1 MMNQEDIDHA
11 NRLEF
16 EKDYE
21 ALEKFFDE
29 MDLDCFNEKYFKW
42 MADFEILAVPS
53 SGFAIDMDVDYSVVD
68 TMFEMGLT
76 PEKSVLSYW
85 NLI

>member
-1 MMNQEDIDHA
+1 MNQEDIDHA

-21 ALEKFFDE
+21 ELEKFFDE
-29 MDLDCFNEKYFKW
+29 MDLDFFNEKYFKW
-42 MADFEILAVPS
+42 MADFELLAIPS
-53 SGFAIDMDVDYSVVD
+53 VGFSLDMDVDYSVVD
-68 TMFEMGLT
+68 MMFEMGLT
-76 PEKSVLSYW
+76 PEKSVVSYW